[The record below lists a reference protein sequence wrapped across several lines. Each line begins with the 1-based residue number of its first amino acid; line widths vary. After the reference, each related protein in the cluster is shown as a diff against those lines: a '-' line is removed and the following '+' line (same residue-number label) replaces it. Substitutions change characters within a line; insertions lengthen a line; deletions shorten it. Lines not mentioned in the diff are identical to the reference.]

1 MAVWFC
7 AFPFTERSIG
17 VMGSQPDRYSATRI
31 SAVSMMSE
39 RRFEACTYE
48 VNGVGWPIV
57 VRVIVEH
64 FIVANFLEM
73 FLSLWSI

>member
-7 AFPFTERSIG
+7 VLPFTERSIG

-39 RRFEACTYE
+39 WRFEAWFTRSTSSDRMSHR
-48 VNGVGWPIV
+48 
-57 VRVIVEH
+57 RVIIEYRVP
-64 FIVANFLEM
+64 
-73 FLSLWSI
+73 

>member
-1 MAVWFC
+1 MMRSPCTYSSSGLFLLKQIAVWFC
-7 AFPFTERSIG
+7 AFPLTERSIG

-48 VNGVGWPIV
+48 VNGVG
-57 VRVIVEH
+57 
-64 FIVANFLEM
+64 
-73 FLSLWSI
+73 